1 MRVLERPS
9 IDRLAVEYRER
20 LVAYAARIVDR
31 AEAEDVV
38 QEALLRACSE
48 LDLAA
53 PGSAAGWLYAVTYR
67 LAVDRRRARER
78 QTRLLAEAPAPAVSG
93 DGDLARRA
101 REHVHGLD
109 EPYRTALTLRYL
121 EGLDF
126 AAIAERM
133 GTIER
138 TARTWVGRGVAR
150 LRERLRGV
158 L

>member
-1 MRVLERPS
+1 MQLLERDAL
-9 IDRLAVEYRER
+9 DRLAAGYRSR

-31 AEAEDVV
+31 SEAEDVV

-48 LDLAA
+48 LDLGA

-67 LAVDRRRARER
+67 LAIDRRRARER
-78 QTRLLAEAPAPAVSG
+78 QTRLRPEAPEAAVAG
-93 DGDLARRA
+93 DGEMTRRV
-101 REHVHGLD
+101 REHVHALE

-121 EGLDF
+121 EALDF
-126 AAIAERM
+126 AEIAERL

-138 TARTWVGRGVAR
+138 TARTWVGRGLGR